1 MTAKL
6 NLTKIRKKLFGHKA
20 TSGLIGKIF
29 VYGLLI
35 GISYVYL
42 YPLLRMISMSFLT
55 QSDLLNPEVDWIPK
69 SLKFSNF
76 VVANRVLGVL
86 PPSLMTIA
94 DNPFRAIFGI
104 FQDGGNL
111 WKSMKNVGFLAL
123 IQTII
128 AALTGFAFA
137 RYEFKFK
144 KTLFVLVLVSFV
156 VPLPMVT
163 IPRIIMISE
172 FQDKYWIPFDKFLGD
187 NFIGNI
193 VKPTL
198 FNSLM
203 PQITFAIFG
212 QGINSAILILIFF
225 NFFKMIPIS
234 LDEAARIDGASSF
247 QVFYHIY
254 IKLVIPIIFTVFL
267 FSFVWNWNDVYS
279 ATIYYRANNPLVIMR
294 LNQFDDQF
302 AGLANI
308 PGQSGELRLNE
319 AYKMAATF
327 ITVLPLL
334 ILYIFAQK
342 KFIEGIER
350 TGMTGE

>member
-1 MTAKL
+1 MTMKL
-6 NLTKIRKKLFGHKA
+6 TLTKIKKKVLGHKA
-20 TSGLIGKIF
+20 TSGWIGKLV

-42 YPLLRMISMSFLT
+42 YPLLRMLSMAFLS
-55 QSDLLNPEVDWIPK
+55 QRDLLNPEVDWIPR
-69 SLKFSNF
+69 SLSFSNF
-76 VVANRVLGVL
+76 IVANRVLSVL
-86 PPSLMTIA
+86 PPSLT
-94 DNPFRAIFGI
+94 NTSNNFFQAIFGI
-104 FQDGGNL
+104 FRDGGNL
-111 WKSMKNVGFLAL
+111 WKSMKNVGFLAIL
-123 IQTII
+123 QTLI

-137 RYEFKFK
+137 RYDFRFK
-144 KTLFVLVLVSFV
+144 KFLFVMVLVSFV
-156 VPLPMVT
+156 LPLPMVT
-163 IPRIIMISE
+163 IPRIMMITR
-172 FQDKYWIPFDKFLGD
+172 FQDKYWIPFDKLLGD
-187 NFIGNI
+187 GFIGDI

-203 PQITFAIFG
+203 PQVILAMFG
-212 QGINSAILILIFF
+212 QGINSAILVLIFF

-234 LDEAARIDGASSF
+234 LDEAARIDGASSL

-294 LNQFDDQF
+294 LSRFNDEFGRLAQGSGQ
-302 AGLANI
+302 AGEI
-308 PGQSGELRLNE
+308 RINE
-319 AYKMAATF
+319 AYRMAATL
-327 ITVLPLL
+327 ISILPLL